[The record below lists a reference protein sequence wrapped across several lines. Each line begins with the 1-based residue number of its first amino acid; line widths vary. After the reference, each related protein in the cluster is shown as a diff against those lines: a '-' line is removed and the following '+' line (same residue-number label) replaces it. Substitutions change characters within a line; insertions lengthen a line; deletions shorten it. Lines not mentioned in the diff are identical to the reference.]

1 MMLFSLAKG
10 RAVIALATAET
21 LATVTGLAIAPTPA
35 RIAALRLKVKG
46 TGTLVK
52 WTDVQAFG
60 PDAVTVRSADK
71 IRTDSDMS
79 VPADKH
85 HDPIGKRVLTDTG
98 QDVGILGD
106 VDFDETT
113 GHIQRLI
120 VGSQEIA
127 GERLLGV
134 GTYAVV
140 IAAP

>member
-1 MMLFSLAKG
+1 MLFSQAKG
-10 RAVIALATAET
+10 RAVVALATAET
-21 LATVTGLAIAPTPA
+21 LATVTGLAIVPTPA
-35 RIAALRLKVKG
+35 RIAVLRLKVKG

-71 IRTDSDMS
+71 IRSDSDIP
-79 VPADKH
+79 VPADKR
-85 HDPIGKRVLTDTG
+85 HDPIGKRVLTETG
-98 QDVGILGD
+98 HDVGILDD

-120 VGSQEIA
+120 ADSQEIP
-127 GERLLGV
+127 GDRLLGV
-134 GTYAVV
+134 GAYAVV